1 MALSNKQKAELV
13 AFANEIRKET
23 LLCIANLGV
32 GHIGGSLSI
41 ADILA
46 YLYGK
51 EMKID
56 PKNPAFDKRDQLVLS
71 KGHSGPALYAT
82 LAIKGFFP
90 KEWLLTL
97 NRGGTNL
104 PSHCDRTKTPGIDM
118 TTGSLGQGLSAATGM
133 ALANKFLKKRSRV
146 FVIIGDGETQEGQNW
161 EAAMSAAKLK
171 LGNLFAFTDNNKMQI
186 DGKTS
191 DVCKVEDLRA
201 KWTAF
206 GWDVYRVNGHNFNAI
221 DEAVQ
226 QAKTVKSKPHMI
238 ILDTIKGKGGGKRF
252 ENQVS
257 SHNANLTLEE
267 ANTIIKEVLNA

>member
-23 LLCIANLGV
+23 LLFIANLGV

-146 FVIIGDGETQEGQNW
+146 QSLPV
-161 EAAMSAAKLK
+161 
-171 LGNLFAFTDNNKMQI
+171 
-186 DGKTS
+186 
-191 DVCKVEDLRA
+191 
-201 KWTAF
+201 
-206 GWDVYRVNGHNFNAI
+206 
-221 DEAVQ
+221 
-226 QAKTVKSKPHMI
+226 
-238 ILDTIKGKGGGKRF
+238 
-252 ENQVS
+252 
-257 SHNANLTLEE
+257 
-267 ANTIIKEVLNA
+267 